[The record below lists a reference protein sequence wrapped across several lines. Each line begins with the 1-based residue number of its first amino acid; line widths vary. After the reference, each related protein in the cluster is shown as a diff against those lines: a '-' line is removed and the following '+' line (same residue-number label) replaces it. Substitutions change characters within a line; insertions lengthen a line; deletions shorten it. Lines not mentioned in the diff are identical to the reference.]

1 MGNSA
6 GRLVSGAPLAT
17 ERERGI
23 ERDEGVIRN
32 KLVIHTLYKSIHT
45 ELGQT
50 SDFFIFYGPSSPT
63 ELPTAILVIIVCLWG
78 KAIRC
83 YF

>member
-6 GRLVSGAPLAT
+6 GRLVSGAPLAI
-17 ERERGI
+17 EREGGI

-32 KLVIHTLYKSIHT
+32 KLVIHTLYKSIHS

-50 SDFFIFYGPSSPT
+50 SMYCIYHIHICRST
-63 ELPTAILVIIVCLWG
+63 
-78 KAIRC
+78 
-83 YF
+83 